1 MGAGRP
7 SAGALPAFSLPP
19 PFEVCLTSVQASA
32 RLSPGV
38 GVSPEAPGRMSARAP
53 ARGTSRRD
61 SVLFLDAAPA
71 LTLGGAALGCN
82 FGLWTNGAAWALMAA
97 AAIKIAVQNFASR
110 RRDGAQRPMPEAA
123 QGLAGAAMSAALGF
137 FCLAAF
143 LSATPA
149 SIRTAAVI
157 STIGYVALAA
167 EREAARPR
175 LADLQV
181 VSAFGLFG
189 IGVGLSWDNYAPVA
203 LASVLSLGF
212 ALFMAA
218 RRRARALAR
227 TAEEERRLEAALNSM
242 SHCVGMFDASGRL
255 IAGNGQFHR
264 MFRLPDAARGEG
276 GVAEDLLR
284 RHLGLRLKD
293 GAAIGA
299 LCEAAANAMRDKG
312 REALAVDLAD
322 GRSMEFAFQS
332 TPEGFSLA
340 IEDVTARRAAETRI
354 ERLARVDDLTGLAN
368 RTSFRERLGKA
379 TARIDAGSPPFAV
392 MMIDLDRFKQ
402 VNDSLGHP
410 VGDKLLQRVAKRMQ
424 EMAEPCDTIARL
436 GGDEFV
442 FLRFG
447 GRDRVDEFA
456 SRAVEA
462 LSEPYHVDGARLMI
476 GASIGIAMAP
486 EDGTDANELLK
497 SADMALYAAKD
508 AGRGAH
514 RFFTA
519 SMAEEARRKQ
529 EIEHDLRL
537 GIGRNELE
545 VHYQP
550 IVSLARRRIG
560 GCEALVRWRHPQLG
574 LIPPACFM
582 AIAEESGLIV
592 QLGEWVLRQACLDA
606 GGWPRDVR
614 LAVNFSAVQFARGN
628 VAEMVRR
635 VLKETRFPPSR
646 LEMEITESVLMNDS
660 EMTLA
665 ALDELRE
672 LGVRVSLDDFGAGYS
687 SLAYLSRFR
696 PDKVKIDRCFVRD
709 MTKNGAALAIIKA
722 VKAIVEELDIDML
735 VEGVETMQQFDI
747 LLANGADE
755 AQGYL
760 FSKPRPARDIARFVA
775 DPAQLVRGRKLMTE
789 KSAPWV
795 KIFERIDPASA
806 QTIN

>member
-1 MGAGRP
+1 VDAGGDGA
-7 SAGALPAFSLPP
+7 
-19 PFEVCLTSVQASA
+19 
-32 RLSPGV
+32 
-38 GVSPEAPGRMSARAP
+38 
-53 ARGTSRRD
+53 
-61 SVLFLDAAPA
+61 LFLDAAPA
-71 LTLGGAALGCN
+71 LTLGGAVLGCN
-82 FGLWTNGAAWALMAA
+82 FGLWTNCAAWALIAA
-97 AAIKIAVQNFASR
+97 AGIKIAVQGFGGR
-110 RRDGAQRPMPEAA
+110 RRDGGRPLPGAA
-123 QGLAGAAMSAALGF
+123 RGLAGAAMAAALGF

-143 LSATPA
+143 LSAAPA
-149 SIRTAAVI
+149 SIRTAAAI

-175 LADLQV
+175 IADLQV
-181 VSAFGLFG
+181 ACALGLFAV
-189 IGVGLSWDNYAPVA
+189 GVGLSWDNYAPVA
-203 LASVLSLGF
+203 LASALSLGF
-212 ALFMAA
+212 ALFMAS

-227 TAEEERRLEAALNSM
+227 VAEEERRLEAALNSM
-242 SHCVGMFDASGRL
+242 SHCVGMFDACARL
-255 IAGNGQFHR
+255 IAGNHQFQR
-264 MFRLPDAARGEG
+264 MFRLSDPARGERAG
-276 GVAEDLLR
+276 AEDLLR
-284 RHLGLRLKD
+284 RHLGLRFKES
-293 GAAIGA
+293 GAVAA
-299 LCEAAANAMRDKG
+299 LCAAAEQVAREKG
-312 REALAVDLAD
+312 REAAVIDLAD
-322 GRSMEFAFQS
+322 SRSMEFVFQS
-332 TPEGFSLA
+332 TPEGFSLT
-340 IEDVTARRAAETRI
+340 IEDVTARRAAELRV
-354 ERLARVDDLTGLAN
+354 ERLAA
-368 RTSFRERLGKA
+368 A
-379 TARIDAGSPPFAV
+379 TARLDAASPPFAV
-392 MMIDLDRFKQ
+392 MMVDLDRFKQ

-424 EMAEPCDTIARL
+424 EMAEPCDLLARL

-447 GRDRVDEFA
+447 GREKVDEFA
-456 SRAVEA
+456 ARAVET

-486 EDGTDANELLK
+486 ENGTDANDLLK

-514 RFFTA
+514 RFFAA
-519 SMAEEARRKQ
+519 SMAEQARRKQ

-537 GIGRNELE
+537 GISRNELE

-550 IVSLARRRIG
+550 IISLARRRIG
-560 GCEALVRWRHPQLG
+560 GCEALVRWRHPERG
-574 LIPPACFM
+574 LIAPGYFM

-592 QLGEWVLRQACLDA
+592 PLGEWVLRQACLDA
-606 GGWPRDVR
+606 RGWPRDVR

-635 VLKETRFPPSR
+635 VLKETKFPPAR

-660 EMTLA
+660 ETTLA
-665 ALDELRE
+665 ALEELRE

-696 PDKVKIDRCFVRD
+696 PNKVKIDQCFVRD

-722 VKAIVEELDIDML
+722 VKAIVLELDIDML

-747 LLANGADE
+747 LIANGADE

-760 FSKPRPARDIARFVA
+760 FSKPRPAREIARFVA

-795 KIFERIDPASA
+795 NIFERIDPATA
-806 QTIN
+806 QTLN